1 MQAVSENEFAAK
13 LGLSRADLK
22 KFRSGLKPDTH
33 FFKNG
38 KTLFLTPAGQ
48 IAIRRAFEVAPRE
61 CAKKKPEDGGSG
73 EDSKTA
79 SAVVERPSAN
89 RMILFCTICG
99 LPRQRVRV
107 RDNSKFVAGMVIRVR
122 RMREKGLWT
131 LEGNCPRFRGR
142 F

>member
-22 KFRSGLKPDTH
+22 KFRAKLKPDTH

-38 KTLFLTPAGQ
+38 RTLFLTPAGQ
-48 IAIRRAFEVAPRE
+48 IAIRRAFETAPRE
-61 CAKKKPEDGGSG
+61 VAKKKPEDAEFS
-73 EDSKTA
+73 EEPKTA

-89 RMILFCTICG
+89 KMILFCTICG

-107 RDNSKFVAGMVIRVR
+107 RDNAKFVAGMVIRVR

-131 LEGNCPRFRGR
+131 MEGNCPRFRGR